1 MTFSWVIFGLNI
13 SLNYSVSTW
22 LLQLGHSNSED
33 LLPNPEK
40 HCCILV
46 GLNSSGFLPY
56 YWVVS
61 EIPDKAQ
68 LFIPRRGPFLLFLQI
83 FVLLFANQTSKQLKA
98 KFYDTFHFL
107 YFLYGWY
114 YVFLKT

>member
-40 HCCILV
+40 HCCTLV
-46 GLNSSGFLPY
+46 GLNFSGFLPY

-61 EIPDKAQ
+61 EILTKPSSLILEEVPFFCFFKF
-68 LFIPRRGPFLLFLQI
+68 LFCSLQI
-83 FVLLFANQTSKQLKA
+83 RHPNNSRQNFTILST
-98 KFYDTFHFL
+98 FYIFFMVGTMCS
-107 YFLYGWY
+107 
-114 YVFLKT
+114 

>member
-33 LLPNPEK
+33 LLPNSEK
-40 HCCILV
+40 HCCTLV

-61 EIPDKAQ
+61 EILTKPSSLILEEVPFYCFFKF
-68 LFIPRRGPFLLFLQI
+68 LFCSLQI
-83 FVLLFANQTSKQLKA
+83 RHPNNSRQNFTILFT
-98 KFYDTFHFL
+98 FYIFFMVGTMCS
-107 YFLYGWY
+107 
-114 YVFLKT
+114 